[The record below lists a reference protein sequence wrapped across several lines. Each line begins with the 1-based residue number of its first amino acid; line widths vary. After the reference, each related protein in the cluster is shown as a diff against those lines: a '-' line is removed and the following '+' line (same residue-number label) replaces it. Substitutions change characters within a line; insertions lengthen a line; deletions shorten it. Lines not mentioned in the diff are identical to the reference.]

1 MKFTI
6 TIPAYKSRFFDECI
20 QSVLA
25 QTFKDFELIILND
38 KSPEPI
44 KEIVN
49 RFDDNRLRYYESEK
63 NVGAKNVVYNWNKL
77 LNLAKG
83 DYLICMGDDDKLHPN
98 CLFVYNELLSR
109 YPSKDIYHCRTQIID
124 EHSNPLDIQEERP
137 LEESMLSMIWHM
149 MFKGR
154 VQFIGDFL
162 FRTEAL
168 RKMGGFYYQPY
179 AMASD
184 WLSTFIAAKTNGI
197 ANTNELLFQYR
208 STPFTIT
215 SAPKGKSLWKSTI
228 KYRQCILELLEDEPS
243 DIIDQQYRH
252 LILKNLDYI
261 INKSQV
267 DNMATDLAQSCFKD
281 VFYWLRHLKIISLS
295 KSSFFYAVLLGL
307 YRLRRLR
314 K

>member
-1 MKFTI
+1 MKFSI
-6 TIPAYKSRFFDECI
+6 IIPAYKSKFFDECI
-20 QSVLA
+20 QSVLS
-25 QTFKDFELIILND
+25 QTFVDFELVILND
-38 KSPEPI
+38 SSPEPI
-44 KEIVN
+44 KEIVLHYHDS
-49 RFDDNRLRYYESEK
+49 RIRYYENEK
-63 NVGAKNVVYNWNKL
+63 NVGAKDVVYNWNKL
-77 LNLAKG
+77 LDLAKG
-83 DYLICMGDDDKLHPN
+83 DYLICMGDDDKLYPN
-98 CLFVYNELLSR
+98 CLFAYNELLSR

-162 FRTEAL
+162 FRTESL

-184 WLSTFIAAKTNGI
+184 WLSTFMAAKSKGI
-197 ANTNELLFQYR
+197 ANANELLFQYR
-208 STPFTIT
+208 STSLTIT
-215 SAPKGKSLWKSTI
+215 STPKGKSLWKSTI
-228 KYRQCILELLEDEPS
+228 KYRQCILELLKDIPS
-243 DIIDQQYRH
+243 DSIDQQYRY

-261 INKSQV
+261 IAKSQV

-281 VFYWLRHLKIISLS
+281 VFYWIKHLKIMSVS
-295 KSSFFYAVLLGL
+295 KSSFCYAVLLGL
-307 YRLRRLR
+307 YRLHRWR

>member
-1 MKFTI
+1 MKFSI
-6 TIPAYKSRFFDECI
+6 TIPAYKARFFDECI

-25 QTFKDFELIILND
+25 QNFKDFELIILND

-44 KEIVN
+44 KEIVD
-49 RFDDNRLRYYESEK
+49 RYDDNRLRYYENDK
-63 NVGAKNVVYNWNKL
+63 NIGAKDVVYNWNKL
-77 LNLAKG
+77 LDFAKG
-83 DYLICMGDDDKLHPN
+83 DYLICMGDDDKLYPN
-98 CLFVYNELLSR
+98 CLSAYNELLSR
-109 YPSKDIYHCRTQIID
+109 YPIKDIYHCRTQIID
-124 EHSNPLDIQEERP
+124 EHSNPLNIQEERP
-137 LEESMLSMIWHM
+137 LEESMFSMIWHL
-149 MFKGR
+149 MFKCR

-184 WLSTFIAAKTNGI
+184 WLTTFIAAKSHGI

-215 SAPKGKSLWKSTI
+215 STPKGKSLWKSTI
-228 KYRQCILELLEDEPS
+228 NYRQCILELIKDKPS
-243 DIIDQQYRH
+243 DNIDLQYRH

-267 DNMATDLAQSCFKD
+267 DNMATDLAKTRFKD
-281 VFYWLRHLKIISLS
+281 TLYWLRRLKRMSVS
-295 KSSFFYAVLLGL
+295 KSSFCYAILLGL
-307 YRLRRLR
+307 YRLRRMR
-314 K
+314 